1 MKQSNLIAKMKKKYF
16 GYIFIAPWI
25 VGFLVFTLYPL
36 LHSVFLSFQ
45 KVKFSPDGIKTT
57 NIGFQNYNNIFTND
71 VDFMQKLLEFVK
83 QLVISVPIVIVF
95 ALIIAMLLNQNIRF
109 KGFFRTIFFLPVI
122 ISSGPV
128 MKELTNQGFT
138 AIPNIES
145 YAFYQVLL
153 DNSDNFFVGIIT
165 YLITNIIS
173 ILWFSGVQ
181 ILIFIAA
188 LQKLDKQVYEASMID
203 GASKWEQFWL
213 ITLPTLKP
221 MILVNT
227 VYTIVTISVFSL
239 NPVIEHIKSQMF
251 KINTGFGYA
260 SALSWL
266 YFLVIA
272 IILLLAVGLLTYKGK
287 RKFG

>member
-1 MKQSNLIAKMKKKYF
+1 MKKQSIFSKMKKNYV
-16 GYIFIAPWI
+16 GYVFISPWVI
-25 VGFLVFTLYPL
+25 GFFVFTLYPL
-36 LHSVFLSFQ
+36 LHSIFLSFQ
-45 KVKFSPDGIKTT
+45 KVKFSPTGIKTESV
-57 NIGFQNYNNIFTND
+57 GMENYSKIFTSD
-71 VDFMQKLLEFVK
+71 VDFTHHMIEFVK

-95 ALIIAMLLNQNIRF
+95 SLIIALLLNQKIRF

-128 MKELTNQGFT
+128 MKELTDQGFT
-138 AIPNIES
+138 AIPNIEN

-165 YLITNIIS
+165 YLITNVIS

-203 GASKWEQFWL
+203 GASTWEQFWL
-213 ITLPTLKP
+213 ITLPSLKP

-227 VYTIVTISVFSL
+227 IYTIVTISVFSS
-239 NPVIEHIKSQMF
+239 NPVIEHISKQMF
-251 KINTGFGYA
+251 KINTGFGYS

-266 YFLVIA
+266 YFIVIA
-272 IILLLAVGLLTYKGK
+272 VIILLAAGILSYKGK
-287 RKFG
+287 RKYG